1 MRKRFGRTAAVART
15 GNGVLLFR
23 SCLVSAEYP
32 GVEAATKWLLE
43 RFDIEYT
50 IHPEQTCCTGL
61 GYYSD
66 LMPIQ
71 TTVCLAARNA
81 CVAVE
86 NDHPTMTYLCSTCYA
101 INKKARNILE
111 VDDYRRDA
119 NVVLEKVGRRYD
131 DTVAGSVRHKHT
143 LDILWG
149 AHDSIP
155 GLVRRRLDGVKV
167 ATHPACHYCKVFPEE
182 TMGSNENF
190 MVPEELLMPAGVTP
204 TGNYNEKTLH
214 CGAGFRNRFVN
225 PSISVA
231 VTRQKLRR
239 LAEERVDVLVH
250 MCPNCHVQFDRY
262 HDIISD
268 ASGEEYPFV
277 HLHVQQLLALALG
290 ADPEKDVGVQSHSQ
304 DVEPFLER
312 IGAGRRTACALCS
325 PGRCPAEKALAA
337 DQAAR

>member
-1 MRKRFGRTAAVART
+1 MRVLKTPHVPPT
-15 GNGVLLFR
+15 SSGVLLFR

-32 GVEAATKWLLE
+32 GVEAATKWLFE

-71 TTVCLAARNA
+71 TTVALAGRNA

-86 NDHPTMTYLCSTCYA
+86 DGHPTISYLCSTCYA
-101 INKKARNILE
+101 INKKARNILDVGE
-111 VDDYRRDA
+111 HRSDTNA
-119 NVVLEKVGRRYD
+119 VLKQVGREYND
-131 DTVAGSVRHKHT
+131 AVASSVDHKHT

-155 GLVRRRLDGVKV
+155 GLVRRRLDGIKV
-167 ATHPACHYCKVFPEE
+167 ATHPACHYCKVFPDEA
-182 TMGSNENF
+182 MGDNENF
-190 MVPEELLMPAGVTP
+190 TVPEELLEPAGVTA

-225 PSISVA
+225 SSISVA
-231 VTRQKLRR
+231 VTRQKLQR
-239 LAEERVDVLVH
+239 LAQERVDVLVH

-262 HDIISD
+262 HDIIASR
-268 ASGEEYPFV
+268 SGEEYPFV

-290 ADPEKDVGVQSHSQ
+290 ADPERDVGVQSHSQ

-312 IGAGRRTACALCS
+312 IGARPRTACAMSGTC
-325 PGRCPAEKALAA
+325 AA
-337 DQAAR
+337 ASADCARADRVAGE